1 MRALIPL
8 LCLVCILLITGCVQ
22 HQTVPAQETQA
33 QKGSV
38 APSGS
43 SQTLDSYPAPPED
56 NAVSAQINEKDQV
69 DKTIQVF
76 FSGGKG
82 QKMVRSSWIMIQR
95 SDGSVERFELPPKAQ
110 SEVVIQGTDGEDL
123 VRVYAEYYDGQIYQ
137 IAEKS
142 LRMRQRL

>member
-1 MRALIPL
+1 MRLLIPL
-8 LCLVCILLITGCVQ
+8 LCLAFILFTAGCAQ
-22 HQTVPAQETQA
+22 HQTGTAPASPAQKETDVVGSGQA
-33 QKGSV
+33 
-38 APSGS
+38 
-43 SQTLDSYPAPPED
+43 LESYPAPPED

-82 QKMVRSSWIMIQR
+82 QKMVRSLWIKIQR

-110 SEVVIQGTDGEDL
+110 SEIVLKGTDGEDH

-137 IAEKS
+137 IADKS
-142 LRMRQRL
+142 LRLRQRL

>member
-1 MRALIPL
+1 MRLIIPL
-8 LCLVCILLITGCVQ
+8 LCLVFILLVAGCAQ
-22 HQTVPAQETQA
+22 HQVVVSPNTGA
-33 QKGSV
+33 QKES
-38 APSGS
+38 ASPTQISNS
-43 SQTLDSYPAPPED
+43 LETYPAPPQD
-56 NAVSAQINEKDQV
+56 NAVSAQINDKDQA

-82 QKMVRSSWIMIQR
+82 QKMVRSSWIMIKR

-110 SEVVIQGTDGEDL
+110 SEVVLKGTDGEDQ

-137 IAEKS
+137 IADKS